1 MSEAPPLSQLFSWAV
16 TSEVDAVVV
25 VVVVVFIRLINLKQI
40 AFIMK
45 NKEACTKSKAHGYQ
59 IITQIHK

>member
-45 NKEACTKSKAHGYQ
+45 NKEACVKSKAHGYQ
-59 IITQIHK
+59 III